1 MEKYPGTS
9 SSHGM
14 RMTILVMAV
23 VGTYR
28 VFLVVV
34 AAAIAALVVV
44 SNFFYECIFVER
56 LKKSEEC
63 FPPD

>member
-1 MEKYPGTS
+1 
-9 SSHGM
+9 
-14 RMTILVMAV
+14 MAV